1 MATVVEP
8 AVHLMSIR
16 PIRLEE
22 YHWLIEHG
30 FFQESERVELIAGVL
45 HQMSPEGPRHVA
57 AIDRL
62 LHQFFSQL
70 GDQAQVRVQHPIW
83 LPDSNSEPEP
93 DVVLAKRREDFYS
106 ERHPMPTEVFLV
118 VEVAASSLEE
128 DQHVKATV
136 YAAAGIAEYWLVNL
150 REDLL
155 EVYREPT
162 TPAEGA
168 PYYRQHLRFSPQDTV
183 HPAHFPDCAFPVAD
197 LLPPKRN

>member
-1 MATVVEP
+1 M
-8 AVHLMSIR
+8 
-16 PIRLEE
+16 
-22 YHWLIEHG
+22 
-30 FFQESERVELIAGVL
+30 
-45 HQMSPEGPRHVA
+45 A

-62 LHQFFSQL
+62 LQQFFSQL

-128 DQHVKATV
+128 DQHVKAPV
-136 YAAAGIAEYWLVNL
+136 YAAAGIVEYWLVNL

-168 PYYRQHLRFSPQDTV
+168 PYYHQHLCFSHKIPSALHISPIAQFRWRTCS
-183 HPAHFPDCAFPVAD
+183 PEA
-197 LLPPKRN
+197 